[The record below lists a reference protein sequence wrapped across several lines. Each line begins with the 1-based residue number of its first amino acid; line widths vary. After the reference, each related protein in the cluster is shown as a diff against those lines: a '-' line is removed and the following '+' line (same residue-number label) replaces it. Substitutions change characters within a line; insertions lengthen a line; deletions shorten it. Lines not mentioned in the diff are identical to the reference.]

1 MNIQK
6 STKDN
11 RKERILSAG
20 YRLFGRF
27 GYAHTSMKQIAKE
40 ADVAQGLISYY
51 FENKEGLLVA
61 IVRER
66 MIGKGIPNTMRQLS
80 EVSNKD
86 ELLAK
91 AYTYIVSLRR
101 KHPEWFTMLLSLWLE
116 SRLQPKLAIEL
127 DAIYREMQ
135 AGVQEVLEQCGF
147 TGEEDELHTYAAIIQ
162 AMVDGLTIR
171 SSLNDDELSMLQGEG
186 WKGIQWLL
194 SGRML
199 GK

>member
-101 KHPEWFTMLLSLWLE
+101 EHPEWFTMLLSLWLE

-147 TGEEDELHTYAAIIQ
+147 TGKEDELHTYAAIIQ